1 MFDVIIIGGSY
12 AGLAAG
18 LQLARARCKVLIID
32 AGQRRN
38 RFAATAH
45 GFLGHDGQPPGAIAA
60 KGRAEVLKYDT
71 VSWRD
76 GTVTEARA
84 IAGGFAVRTT
94 DQEFH
99 ARRLILA
106 TGVID
111 ELPELPGLKE
121 RFGQT
126 VFLCPYCHGYELG
139 KGRLGVLA
147 TQPLSIHQA
156 VLVAEWA
163 APGEMTFFVDGAFEP
178 DADQLADLAARRIA
192 IERERVVS
200 AASEGAAPDDTA
212 APDGKGAVIDLHLRD
227 GRMIRL
233 DGLFIASRTRPPGP
247 FAEQLGCALEAGHTG
262 PYYKTDMTKET
273 TVPGV
278 FACGDTASM
287 MPVIA
292 LAVADGTIA
301 GASAH
306 RSLVFRRD

>member
-12 AGLAAG
+12 AGLAAA
-18 LQLARARCKVLIID
+18 LQLARARCKVVIID

-60 KGRAEVLKYDT
+60 KGRAEVLAYDT
-71 VSWRD
+71 VTWRD
-76 GTVTEARA
+76 GTVTAARA
-84 IAGGFAVRTT
+84 IAGGFAVRTA

-111 ELPELPGLKE
+111 ELPEVPGLRE

-163 APGEMTFFVDGAFEP
+163 APGEMTFFLDGAFEP
-178 DADQLADLAARRIA
+178 DADQLADLAARRIQV
-192 IERERVVS
+192 ERERVVS
-200 AASEGAAPDDTA
+200 AASETA

-227 GRMIRL
+227 GRMVRL
-233 DGLFIASRTRPPGP
+233 DGLFVASRTRPPGP
-247 FAEQLGCALEAGHTG
+247 FAEQLGCALEAGPTG

>member
-12 AGLAAG
+12 AGLAAA

-84 IAGGFAVRTT
+84 IDGGFAVRAG
-94 DQEFH
+94 DQEYH

-111 ELPELPGLKE
+111 ELPAVPGLQE

-126 VFLCPYCHGYELG
+126 VFLCPYCHGYELD

-147 TQPLSIHQA
+147 TQPLSMHQA
-156 VLVAEWA
+156 LLVAEWA
-163 APGEMTFFVDGAFEP
+163 APGEMTLFLDGAFEP
-178 DADQLADLAARRIA
+178 DADQLAELAARRIKV
-192 IERERVVS
+192 EPERVVS
-200 AASEGAAPDDTA
+200 AASEAASPDA
-212 APDGKGAVIDLHLRD
+212 KAGIDLHLRD

-233 DGLFIASRTRPPGP
+233 DGLFVASRSNPPGP
-247 FAEQLGCALEAGHTG
+247 FAEQLGCALEAGPTG

-306 RSLVFRRD
+306 RSLVFRREQLAPHR